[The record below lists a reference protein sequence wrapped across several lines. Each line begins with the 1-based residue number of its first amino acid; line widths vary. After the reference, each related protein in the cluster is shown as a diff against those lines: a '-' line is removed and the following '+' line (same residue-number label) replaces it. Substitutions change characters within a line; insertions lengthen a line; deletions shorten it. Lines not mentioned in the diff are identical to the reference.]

1 MGQHVNA
8 NDFSVKDALVGEIA
22 SFVNSHSDLIDGIKG
37 VISALES
44 RLSAVE
50 EVKAAA
56 QPVLSGV
63 ESTIQPILSGVE
75 AIKSAALESPA
86 VVQTAPSSNQQTT

>member
-22 SFVNSHSDLIDGIKG
+22 SFVNSHSDIIEEIKAI
-37 VISALES
+37 ISALES

-75 AIKSAALESPA
+75 AIKTAVLESP
-86 VVQTAPSSNQQTT
+86 VLQTAPSANQQTT